1 MGLYIGD
8 NKTDLWTLTPG
19 PVSSLIQYY
28 LTFDI
33 TRMSISRLTTVTRQL
48 QITPQARLFAST
60 ATEKMNINTK
70 YKMLSG
76 HEIPALGYGVC
87 MMKSESCRKR
97 AGSLAFRNVADVFQG
112 LSNVY
117 LQIQHA
123 MKVLSDNVQARE
135 PSRECCFT
143 CVQDGLPPCRYAF
156 IFTRLPACDN
166 Y

>member
-1 MGLYIGD
+1 
-8 NKTDLWTLTPG
+8 
-19 PVSSLIQYY
+19 
-28 LTFDI
+28 
-33 TRMSISRLTTVTRQL
+33 MSISRLTTVTRQL